1 MASSGAQL
9 CGFLLSLIGMATTL
23 AASLM
28 VEWEELV
35 SLSSTRIHAGLWMKC
50 STTKDSFCCEY
61 HDSLIGL
68 EGELL
73 LLLLS
78 LSQMSHFLIKCFWKL
93 FFLTF
98 LPSSLHVLD
107 LQKYFSCVCCFYPP
121 FEHRQQFNSLFS
133 FVTFLQL
140 TAHNPCFQYV
150 LHRQV
155 LRLNLIIK
163 SSSVW
168 LFLKTVAKPSVF
180 IDKSPL
186 CFKVWWCS
194 HSSHS
199 PLSL

>member
-73 LLLLS
+73 LLLSS
-78 LSQMSHFLIKCFWKL
+78 LSHMSHFLIKCFWKL
-93 FFLTF
+93 FFFNFSTVFTTRSWSSEIFF
-98 LPSSLHVLD
+98 LCLLFLSSLRASTTIQFFIQFRDISATDSSQPV
-107 LQKYFSCVCCFYPP
+107 FSVCSSPSGS
-121 FEHRQQFNSLFS
+121 Q
-133 FVTFLQL
+133 
-140 TAHNPCFQYV
+140 
-150 LHRQV
+150 
-155 LRLNLIIK
+155 IK
-163 SSSVW
+163 
-168 LFLKTVAKPSVF
+168 P
-180 IDKSPL
+180 DY
-186 CFKVWWCS
+186 
-194 HSSHS
+194 
-199 PLSL
+199 

>member
-73 LLLLS
+73 LLLSS
-78 LSQMSHFLIKCFWKL
+78 LSHMSHFLIKCF
-93 FFLTF
+93 
-98 LPSSLHVLD
+98 
-107 LQKYFSCVCCFYPP
+107 
-121 FEHRQQFNSLFS
+121 
-133 FVTFLQL
+133 
-140 TAHNPCFQYV
+140 
-150 LHRQV
+150 
-155 LRLNLIIK
+155 
-163 SSSVW
+163 
-168 LFLKTVAKPSVF
+168 
-180 IDKSPL
+180 
-186 CFKVWWCS
+186 
-194 HSSHS
+194 
-199 PLSL
+199 